1 MKHDKEVFVYGIDSG
16 TKPVEMVTSE
26 YRYVQFVPEIRSLTE
41 SERYSLKK
49 YYEKLERKM

>member
-1 MKHDKEVFVYGIDSG
+1 MKHDKEVFVYWIDSG